1 MTDRAPNLRR
11 STFPAPPSDRSPR
24 DSPASSPVK
33 DTHEST
39 ADAATANQ
47 RTANGT
53 AQPKPIPPRP
63 GFTRSA
69 ASGGD
74 RTGTSPGSGSPSSL
88 SRRPS
93 WFTNLSSKFSSGAG
107 TQSPAQATLGS
118 PTKDA
123 ELSVPKITPAKNAV
137 LQHAAKHQGEG
148 PYTPAPPRNG
158 QTGGGL
164 LHVFRRLSS
173 SSPGQLGPAL
183 KGPGGNHGLVERR
196 VLNVDQHRERCPLED
211 LHQAKLR
218 RVAFCVDVEIAPMP
232 KYADGESKSPKLAA
246 AAPKTDKRKMAEK
259 GEGEA
264 LKKPKAVEEQKEQDG
279 VIKISGEELPREPEK
294 EGQGAKDAATSQPAD
309 NLPADTAGGNKK
321 KEKKKR
327 SEEERKARKEKK
339 RKLAEANGQI
349 PLEIH
354 LDTDTSGPSTPAT
367 PRTQI
372 APTTN
377 PVRIYRRCCQLR
389 ETPILKK
396 ITEQLLSPTNT
407 TAAGVVEKL
416 DLTGYWMQ
424 LADLVTLGDFMAVV
438 PVKEVL
444 LENCGLTDE
453 GLRVVLAGLLATKKS
468 SSSPRKRF
476 SGVPDGLVEQGGA
489 VERLVLKNN
498 KIGPEGWKYLCLFIY
513 MCRSLTSLDM
523 ADIPFPKTP
532 QHPPAAAHGHFHLHN
547 HDEKKAQPDICALL
561 AKSIGE
567 RLAGSKL
574 ELLNMSNTGLS
585 PAQLGQ
591 LLDGVMQ
598 CGVRRLGL
606 AHLDLDLEGIE
617 HIKRYL
623 VSGFCHGLDL
633 GGNDLRDHCEAIG
646 SVLEE
651 GNVLWALSLAECNLK
666 PVSLCKLLPSLAKL
680 SNLRFLD
687 LSHNQDL
694 FKSEPSAVG
703 VLRRNLPKMKTV
715 KRIHLNDCALKAEQ
729 LIALAEIIPEMDCI
743 AHVNV
748 LQNPELTKLADASTE
763 ETQEE
768 ASALYASLLAA
779 ARLSP
784 NLVCVDIDVPTE
796 RSGEIVKALA
806 KQIVAY
812 CLRNMERLPM
822 PNGGAALGDGLT
834 TAVKDPEYPDVL
846 QHLVGHDVMMPDGP
860 EDEDMAPDDDYIVGG
875 TGVAKALACCLDN
888 RGDESASQIGELGR
902 EAEGGVVIPKSELPA
917 GKAKDVSK
925 HLLLSARKIRHRLDP
940 ALARSKGLAD
950 KIPEERH
957 TYCESRHLAFHE
969 ILDWK
974 NANESIDRL
983 LFLQR
988 TLDGII
994 NRFEDEFPETK
1005 EAADSAVSIPVPEH
1019 ALEKVTTRNSMSSAD
1034 GEVEREPSA
1043 GASDGEEDLEIRAG
1057 KSSLSRQSSNLS
1069 LSSLAQNREEGHALR
1084 AGHKLR
1090 SGWVLTPEQYQLLAS
1105 APGLEEMQSSPA
1117 LARVLSEMLDELGN
1131 EELLRLR
1138 DEKGALRVYAEH
1150 RQSIIDGF
1158 READPEYW
1166 ARFVESQQKAKANVQ
1181 VAQPKTPGAGDAG
1194 ATRPEVGRATEEDAV
1209 ANADES
1215 AIAD

>member
-1 MTDRAPNLRR
+1 MLRRVLRSDADKAICMIDRAPNNIRR
-11 STFPAPPSDRSPR
+11 SPFSASPPQHSPR
-24 DSPASSPVK
+24 DSPTPSPIR
-33 DTHEST
+33 DIHEPTNDDS
-39 ADAATANQ
+39 DANPKA
-47 RTANGT
+47 ANGST
-53 AQPKPIPPRP
+53 QPKPIPPRP
-63 GFTRSA
+63 GFTRGASA
-69 ASGGD
+69 SNGD
-74 RTGTSPGSGSPSSL
+74 KTGTSPGSGSPSSL

-107 TQSPAQATLGS
+107 TQSPAQATIGS

-148 PYTPAPPRNG
+148 PYTPAPPRTG

-173 SSPGQLGPAL
+173 SSAGQLGPAIR
-183 KGPGGNHGLVERR
+183 GPGNHGLVERK

-232 KYADGESKSPKLAA
+232 KYADGESRSPKLGAA
-246 AAPKTDKRKMAEK
+246 GAKTEKRKLVEK

-264 LKKPKAVEEQKEQDG
+264 LKNPKAVEEQKEQDG
-279 VIKISGEELPREPEK
+279 AVKASGEDLPKEPEK
-294 EGQGAKDAATSQPAD
+294 EGQEGKEAPRSQAADHSP
-309 NLPADTAGGNKK
+309 DTTGGTKK

-349 PLEIH
+349 PLELH
-354 LDTDTSGPSTPAT
+354 LDTDTSDPSAPAT

-396 ITEQLLSPTNT
+396 ITEQLLSTSNT

-424 LADLVTLGDFMAVV
+424 LADLVTLGDFLAIV
-438 PVKEVL
+438 PVKEIL
-444 LENCGLTDE
+444 LESCGLTDE
-453 GLRVVLAGLLATKKS
+453 GLRVVLAGLLATKKTNV
-468 SSSPRKRF
+468 PRKRL
-476 SGVPDGLVEQGGA
+476 SGVQDGLTEQGGV

-513 MCRSLTSLDM
+513 MCRSLASLDV
-523 ADIPFPKTP
+523 AEVPFPKPP
-532 QHPPAAAHGHFHLHN
+532 QSPSANGHGHFHLLN
-547 HDEKKAQPDICALL
+547 HEEKKGNPDICALL
-561 AKSIGE
+561 AKSIGG
-567 RLAGSKL
+567 RLGGSTL
-574 ELLNMSNTGLS
+574 ELLNLSNTGLNHC
-585 PAQLGQ
+585 QLGH

-617 HIKRYL
+617 HIKRY
-623 VSGFCHGLDL
+623 VASGKCQGLDL
-633 GGNDLRDHCEAIG
+633 GGNDLRDHCETLG
-646 SVLEE
+646 SGLEE
-651 GNVLWALSLAECNLK
+651 HNMLWALSLAECNLR
-666 PVSLCKLLPSLAKL
+666 PASLCKLLPHLAKL

-687 LSHNQDL
+687 LSHNRDL
-694 FKSEPSAVG
+694 FNSDPSAVG
-703 VLRRNLPKMKTV
+703 VLRRYLPKMKTV
-715 KRIHLNDCALKAEQ
+715 KRIHLGDCALKAEQ
-729 LIALAEIIPEMDCI
+729 LIALAEIIPEMDSI

-748 LQNPELTKLADASTE
+748 LQNPDLTKLADASTE

-822 PNGGAALGDGLT
+822 PNGGAALGDGLAT
-834 TAVKDPEYPDVL
+834 VVKDPEYPDVL
-846 QHLVGHDVMMPDGP
+846 QHLVGHDVTLPDGP
-860 EDEDMAPDDDYIVGG
+860 EDEDVAPDDDYIVGG
-875 TGVAKALACCLDN
+875 TGVAKALACCLNN
-888 RGDESASQIGELGR
+888 RGDESRRQSGEFTH
-902 EAEGGVVIPKSELPA
+902 EVEGGVVIPKSELPA

-940 ALARSKGLAD
+940 ALVRSKGLAD
-950 KIPEERH
+950 TITEERH
-957 TYCESRHLAFHE
+957 TYCEFQRRSVAE
-969 ILDWK
+969 IDT
-974 NANESIDRL
+974 D
-983 LFLQR
+983 
-988 TLDGII
+988 
-994 NRFEDEFPETK
+994 
-1005 EAADSAVSIPVPEH
+1005 
-1019 ALEKVTTRNSMSSAD
+1019 
-1034 GEVEREPSA
+1034 
-1043 GASDGEEDLEIRAG
+1043 
-1057 KSSLSRQSSNLS
+1057 
-1069 LSSLAQNREEGHALR
+1069 
-1084 AGHKLR
+1084 
-1090 SGWVLTPEQYQLLAS
+1090 
-1105 APGLEEMQSSPA
+1105 
-1117 LARVLSEMLDELGN
+1117 
-1131 EELLRLR
+1131 
-1138 DEKGALRVYAEH
+1138 
-1150 RQSIIDGF
+1150 
-1158 READPEYW
+1158 
-1166 ARFVESQQKAKANVQ
+1166 
-1181 VAQPKTPGAGDAG
+1181 
-1194 ATRPEVGRATEEDAV
+1194 
-1209 ANADES
+1209 
-1215 AIAD
+1215 